1 MSTIPVGQAAQAYV
15 RALQQNVNGGESPEP
30 SVKSAAGGQF
40 AQMVESAIG
49 DMVKSGGAGEA
60 AAAKAISGKA
70 EIADIVTAVANAEV
84 ALETVVAIR
93 DKVIGAYQEIMRMP
107 V

>member
-1 MSTIPVGQAAQAYV
+1 MSSIPVGQAAQAYV
-15 RALQQNVNGGESPEP
+15 RALQQGAGGSEGGAAA
-30 SVKSAAGGQF
+30 VKSGGGGHF
-40 AQMVESAIG
+40 AEMVEAAIG
-49 DMVKSGGAGEA
+49 DMVKTGGASEA
-60 AAAKAISGKA
+60 ATGRAITGKA